1 MHKNCIDM
9 MNFLLYNKYVT
20 NSKGAF
26 LCMRYPQIVKKM
38 SLEQK
43 AAFVSGYDYWHLEE
57 APELGLPK
65 IMITDGPHGLR
76 KAKGKDYVPAE
87 GEEKKGGI
95 GLGNSVP
102 ATCFP
107 PAATSSCS
115 WDEDLL
121 KQEGEA
127 MGQECLK
134 EKVSTIL
141 GPGTNIKRA
150 PVCGRNFEYFSEDP
164 YLAGKC
170 SASVI
175 NGVQSKGVGTSL
187 KHFACNSQEAF
198 RMVLNEVIDERTMRE
213 IYLPA
218 FEIAVKESQP
228 WTVMNSYNRING
240 IYASQNKHLQQ
251 DILRDEWGFEG
262 LIVTDWGASVDRI
275 PGLENGTDLEMPSSG
290 KLNQNRIV
298 AAVKNGELDEA
309 VLDERVDNVVN
320 LIMKSKPALENEHT
334 FDPKAHHAIAQK
346 VAEGSM
352 VLLKNDD
359 KILPLKKGQKV
370 AVIGEMAKAPR
381 FQGAGSSV
389 INPTMLSNAY
399 DELEKLGVDLTY
411 AQGYYKSAP
420 TKKDKNR
427 LSDAELTKQA
437 VEAAKNADVAVV
449 FVGLT
454 DDFEGEGYDRETI
467 NMPAN
472 HNALVSAVA
481 NANPNTVVVLAGG
494 SVVLMPWLNEVK
506 GLLNSG
512 LGGQAGGIA
521 VANILTGAVNP
532 SGKTSETYPTSF
544 EVNPTFGNYP
554 GGPVTSEHKESVFIG
569 YRYYDSANLDVV
581 FPFGYG
587 LSYTTFEYSDIKLSA
602 DKIKDTDTVTV
613 SFKIKNTGDVDG
625 AEIAQVY
632 VADKESTIYRPVKEL
647 RAFKKVFLKA
657 GEEKE
662 VSLEL
667 SKRAFAFYNV
677 NINDWFVETG
687 DFEIIVAASS
697 RDPKLT
703 AEINVEST
711 VDAQVPDYRQTA
723 PNYYN
728 NVANITRD
736 DFAAVYG
743 ELPNPEIDTNKKI
756 DLYCCLNDARH
767 TKWGGKLC
775 NMITKIMSG
784 MGSDANGD
792 GKMLAAM
799 ATQIPIRN
807 FIAMSM
813 GVFSPKMADGL
824 LMMLN
829 DDESSFVGFNKIFWR
844 LGGALTRLPAL
855 LKSI

>member
-1 MHKNCIDM
+1 MKH
-9 MNFLLYNKYVT
+9 
-20 NSKGAF
+20 
-26 LCMRYPQIVKKM
+26 PEIVKKM

-76 KAKGKDYVPAE
+76 KQNTD
-87 GEEKKGGI
+87 KKTSEGI

-127 MGQECLK
+127 LGEECLK
-134 EKVSTIL
+134 EQVSTIL
-141 GPGTNIKRA
+141 GPGTNIKRS

-170 SASVI
+170 SANLV

-198 RMVLNEVIDERTMRE
+198 RMVINEVIDERAMRE
-213 IYLPA
+213 LYLTA
-218 FEIAVKESQP
+218 FEICVKEAQP
-228 WTVMNSYNRING
+228 WTIMNSYNRING
-240 IYASQNKHLQQ
+240 VYASQNEWLQEKV
-251 DILRDEWGFEG
+251 LRGEWGFEG

-275 PGLENGTDLEMPSSG
+275 PGLKCGTDLEMPSSG
-290 KLNQNRIV
+290 ALNTKRIIE
-298 AAVKNGELDEA
+298 AVNNGTLDEA
-309 VLDERVDNVVN
+309 ILDKRVDTVVD
-320 LIMKSKPALENEHT
+320 LIVKSKPALEKKHT
-334 FDPKAHHAIAQK
+334 YDVEAHHKLAQK
-346 VAEGSM
+346 IAEGSM
-352 VLLKNDD
+352 VLLKNDGA
-359 KILPLKKGQKV
+359 ILPLKKGQKV
-370 AVIGEMAKAPR
+370 AVIGEMAKSPR

-389 INPTMLSNAY
+389 INPTKLDNAY
-399 DELEKLGVDLTY
+399 DEMKKLGVDMVY
-411 AQGYYKSAP
+411 AAGYEKS
-420 TKKDKNR
+420 KD
-427 LSDAELTKQA
+427 EI
-437 VEAAKNADVAVV
+437 NADLVNEAVKAANDADIALV

-454 DDFEGEGYDRETI
+454 EEFEGEGYDRENI
-467 NMPAN
+467 EMPKS
-472 HNALVSAVA
+472 HNNLVSEIAKA
-481 NANPNTVVVLAGG
+481 NKNTVVVLAGG
-494 SVVLMPWLNEVK
+494 SVVHMPWINEVK

-512 LGGQAGGIA
+512 LGGQAGGAA
-521 VANILTGAVNP
+521 VANILTGKVNP
-532 SGKTSETYPTSF
+532 SGKTSETYPFTF
-544 EVNPTFGNYP
+544 DENPTFGNYP
-554 GGPVTSEHKESVFIG
+554 GGPVTSEHRESVYIG
-569 YRYYDSANLDVV
+569 YRYYDKANKEVL

-587 LSYTTFEYSDIKLSA
+587 LSYTTFEYSDIKLSS
-602 DKIKDTDTVTV
+602 DSIKDTDTVTV

-625 AEIAQVY
+625 AEIAQIY
-632 VADKESTIYRPVKEL
+632 VADKESTIFRPVKEL

-662 VSLEL
+662 VSVEL

-677 NINDWFVETG
+677 KLGDWMVETG
-687 DFEIIVAASS
+687 EFDILVSASS
-697 RDPKLT
+697 RDVKLSAT
-703 AEINVEST
+703 MTVTST
-711 VDAQVPDYRQTA
+711 VDAEIPDYRETA
-723 PNYYN
+723 PAYYT
-728 NVANITRD
+728 ADIEGMKGEQ
-736 DFAAVYG
+736 FAAVYG
-743 ELPNPEIDTNKKI
+743 QPLPNPEPDTSKKI
-756 DLYCCLNDARH
+756 DIYCCLNDARH
-767 TKWGGKLC
+767 TKWGGKICKL
-775 NMITKIMSG
+775 IEGIMSK
-784 MGSDANGD
+784 MGSAENGD

-813 GVFSPKMADGL
+813 GVFSPEMADGL

-829 DDESSFVGFNKIFWR
+829 DDQSSFVGFSKIFWR